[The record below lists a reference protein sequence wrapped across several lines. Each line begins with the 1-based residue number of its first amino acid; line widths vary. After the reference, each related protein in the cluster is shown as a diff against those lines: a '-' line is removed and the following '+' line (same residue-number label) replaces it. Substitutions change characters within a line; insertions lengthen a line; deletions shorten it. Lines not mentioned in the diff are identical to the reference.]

1 MPAKEMQKAMAVEQ
15 GKVKLV
21 DVKQEKEIIERI
33 TFSTL
38 QTSIKM
44 NADKLEEIR
53 NKIKKEKDDE
63 KKHLLADAFIQSKMR
78 LNRDMVYAERDFDE
92 NWQKLKEKV
101 FGEVLR

>member
-1 MPAKEMQKAMAVEQ
+1 MQKETQKAMDMEQ

-38 QTSIKM
+38 QSSIRM
-44 NADKLEEIR
+44 NADKLEEIK
-53 NKIKKEKDDE
+53 NKLKKEKSAE
-63 KKHLLADAFIQSKMR
+63 KQHLIADVFVQSKMR
-78 LNRDMVYAERDFDE
+78 LNNGMVFAEGDFDE

-101 FGEVLR
+101 FGEALN

>member
-1 MPAKEMQKAMAVEQ
+1 MVKETQKAMVVEQ

-38 QTSIKM
+38 QTSIRM
-44 NADKLEEIR
+44 NADKLEEIK

-63 KKHLLADAFIQSKMR
+63 KKHLIADVFIQSKMR
-78 LNRDMVYAERDFDE
+78 LNRDMVYAEKDFDE
-92 NWQKLKEKV
+92 NWQKLKIKL
-101 FGEVLR
+101 FGEVLP